1 MQSRRPRRRPYGV
14 RTHSSVGQSSGL
26 IIRRSWDHAPLGPQQ
41 QSRGYESSQPLF
53 LLGSF
58 QCRASY
64 GHLTIDRLHAGGSH
78 GSIPAGGE
86 GFAAGIPKE
95 EGHCRNSGGGH
106 VASQPSSPA
115 WIANPTSCRQCGES
129 RSQTAITAPFKH
141 PAQRQRGFK
150 CRIKLRPELCSCRIL
165 LRCRPETFAKGLACL
180 RTNEADT
187 IPSVPTG
194 GPADPR
200 VFRLPESET
209 VLSTIRPPQQNP
221 PCRRPSLRGMQ
232 AAIACSF

>member
-1 MQSRRPRRRPYGV
+1 MPCVVRTFDHRQTACRKIARFDSGRRR
-14 RTHSSVGQSSGL
+14 
-26 IIRRSWDHAPLGPQQ
+26 
-41 QSRGYESSQPLF
+41 
-53 LLGSF
+53 
-58 QCRASY
+58 
-64 GHLTIDRLHAGGSH
+64 
-78 GSIPAGGE
+78 

-95 EGHCRNSGGGH
+95 EGRCRNSGGGYA
-106 VASQPSSPA
+106 ASQPSSPA

-141 PAQRQRGFK
+141 PVQRQRGFK
-150 CRIKLRPELCSCRIL
+150 CRIKLRPGLYNRQIL

-180 RTNEADT
+180 RANETNT
-187 IPSVPTG
+187 IPSVPTS

-209 VLSTIRPPQQNP
+209 VLSTIRPLQHPP
-221 PCRRPSLRGMQ
+221 LPCRRPSLRGMQ